1 MASRVEAAWR
11 GEEKGSLLFLFLL
24 FGCYFLWDFF
34 LGVGVWERERS
45 EKSVAGCVH
54 VHDRSYITREGGH
67 VAQARACALQPVSA
81 VRER

>member
-11 GEEKGSLLFLFLL
+11 EGRRRVP
-24 FGCYFLWDFF
+24 CYFFFYYLLVIFFGSF
-34 LGVGVWERERS
+34 LGVGVGERERS